1 MVESIVE
8 KERSKGVELKQT
20 LKNVVSLKDA
30 VTCVKP
36 YERLFQKEKQ
46 NTINIAYHQGHI
58 LHKFKDCKELI
69 GRLVK
74 NLKMSKSTI
83 TFKINLCKLLRK
95 FPLLRQSTK
104 SIISKKLFGRL
115 S

>member
-8 KERSKGVELKQT
+8 RERSKGVELKQA

-30 VTCVKP
+30 VKCVKQ

-58 LHKFKDCKELI
+58 PHKFKECKELI
-69 GRLVK
+69 DRLVK
-74 NLKMSKSTI
+74 NLKISKSTI

-104 SIISKKLFGRL
+104 SVISKKNFRKL

>member
-46 NTINIAYHQGHI
+46 NTINIAYHQGHT
-58 LHKFKDCKELI
+58 LHKFKECKELI

-95 FPLLRQSTK
+95 FPLLRQSSK